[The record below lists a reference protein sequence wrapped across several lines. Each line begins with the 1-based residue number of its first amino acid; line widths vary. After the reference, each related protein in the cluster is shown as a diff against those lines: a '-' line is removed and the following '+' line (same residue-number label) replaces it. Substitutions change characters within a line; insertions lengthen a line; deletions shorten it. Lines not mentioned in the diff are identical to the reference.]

1 MSKQKG
7 IYEMKKYVYGAGPIA
22 GLNEDEATIWRN
34 DVANRLQDASD
45 GKIILISPLRCE
57 PLQPGMVY
65 ADDGAT
71 DKMWSDPRAINAKNW
86 LDTESSDLVLAY
98 LPKEMNDRRPS
109 IGTIIEIGWAIGL
122 KKPLIVVSDDKQ
134 VMEHPLIK
142 CNAAWR
148 LDNLDD
154 AVEVIIGL
162 FGDYVSYGDTY
173 GNTKRKTS

>member
-1 MSKQKG
+1 
-7 IYEMKKYVYGAGPIA
+7 MKKYIYLAGPIA
-22 GLNEDEATIWRN
+22 GLTENEATTWRHDIRQKLPHN
-34 DVANRLQDASD
+34 
-45 GKIILISPLRCE
+45 IIGISPLRCE
-57 PLQPGMVY
+57 PVKEGMTYTSPGAV
-65 ADDGAT
+65 

-109 IGTIIEIGWAIGL
+109 IGTIIEIGWTIGL

-134 VMEHPLIK
+134 IMEHSLIE

-148 LDNLDD
+148 LENLDD

-162 FGDYVSYGDTY
+162 FGDYVS
-173 GNTKRKTS
+173 

>member
-7 IYEMKKYVYGAGPIA
+7 IYEMKKYIYLAGPIA
-22 GLNEDEATIWRN
+22 GLTEEEATTWRH
-34 DVANRLQDASD
+34 DVNFMLPDN
-45 GKIILISPLRCE
+45 IIGISPLRCE
-57 PLQPGMVY
+57 PVKPGMTY
-65 ADDGAT
+65 TTPGAV

-98 LPKEMNDRRPS
+98 LPKEMNDKRPS
-109 IGTIIEIGWAIGL
+109 IGTIIEIGWTLGL

-134 VMEHPLIK
+134 LLNHPLIE

-162 FGDYVSYGDTY
+162 FGDYVS
-173 GNTKRKTS
+173 